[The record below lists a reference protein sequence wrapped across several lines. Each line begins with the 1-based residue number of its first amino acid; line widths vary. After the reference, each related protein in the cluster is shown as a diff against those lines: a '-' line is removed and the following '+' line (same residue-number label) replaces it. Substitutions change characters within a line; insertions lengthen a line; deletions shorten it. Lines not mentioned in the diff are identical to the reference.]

1 MSRSREELH
10 GQAEAIVRQLVQR
23 FGGRL
28 PPDVETTVSYYV
40 ACQGGYD
47 RAAEHMLHLRRLAE
61 LGPTSR

>member
-40 ACQGGYD
+40 ACRGGYD
-47 RAAEHMLHLRRLAE
+47 RAAEHVLHLRRLAE